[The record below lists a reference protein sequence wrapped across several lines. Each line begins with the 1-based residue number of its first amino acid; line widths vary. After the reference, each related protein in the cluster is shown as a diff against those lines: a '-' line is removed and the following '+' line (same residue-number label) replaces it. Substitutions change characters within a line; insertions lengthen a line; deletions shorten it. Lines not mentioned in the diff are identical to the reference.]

1 MARRRFI
8 LWNQAMPTTGNFTP
22 VTTGTVLKT
31 MLQLKPTTPIAI
43 IEWGYSFATV
53 PTAVVEVGLMTSG
66 TVAATVTAAG
76 ANDVMKYDD
85 SGGAASLASLGT
97 TATGFTASAEGTITA
112 TRILDFSEQWAQ
124 SYSKQFPLDREPGVA
139 ANDICRIRMN
149 TAVAINAVCYIVWE
163 E

>member
-1 MARRRFI
+1 MSRRRYI
-8 LWNQAMPTTGNFTP
+8 MWNQAMPTTGNFTP
-22 VTTGTVLKT
+22 VTTGTSLKT
-31 MLQLKPTTPIAI
+31 MLQVKPTTNISI

-53 PTAVVEVGLMTSG
+53 PTAVVEVGLITSG

-85 SGGAASLASLGT
+85 GGAPSSAVTLGT
-97 TATGFTASAEGTITA
+97 AATGFTATAEGTITA

-124 SYSKQFPLDREPGVA
+124 SYSKQFPLDREPGVIST
-139 ANDICRIRMN
+139 DFLRIRMN
-149 TAVAINAVCYIVWE
+149 TAVAISAVCYVVWE